1 MRKVLITESSLRDLL
16 RELMNSHAPIFPN
29 PVVDPQAAETDPT
42 NQNFVPS
49 DKIELMSAIRALIDP
64 IDDERVPQVYVAV
77 KDAVEKEEA
86 EMKDTQVESIVRRAV
101 RKILKETLLNEE
113 TAAEKRA
120 RFAQIAH
127 SKPVFMSVSKSE
139 AERLGIKYDIKNVS
153 GEMVKVDLSLLNPE
167 EKSKLIAA
175 NRETGKF
182 SKVAGPG
189 ESDKSLSK
197 EEFIKRSNEIREKL
211 EKLDF
216 LSDAKDEEK
225 KELVS
230 SIVGSPKSF
239 DVITDEDVQRFFNAY
254 KLTEDQLEDEI
265 LSTGKELSLEPSQI
279 INSKLFNENFGQ
291 NFNQFAEKKGKAV
304 LASLEKKGYFK
315 GANSN
320 LKAIGKEL
328 NLSVSGV
335 KKLSNIAIGKFAIAG
350 KAILKFE
357 DFLNEP
363 SVDLEPS
370 AWDPE

>member
-113 TAAEKRA
+113 TAAEKRERLA
-120 RFAQIAH
+120 KIAH
-127 SKPVFMSVSKSE
+127 AKPVFMSVSKSV
-139 AERLGIKYDIKNVS
+139 ADDLGIEYDIKNVS
-153 GEMVKVDLSLLNPE
+153 GEMVKVDLSSLNPE
-167 EKSKLIAA
+167 DKSKLIAA
-175 NRETGKF
+175 NREAGTL
-182 SKVAGPG
+182 SKVGDPG
-189 ESDKSLSK
+189 KSVKNLSK

-211 EKLDF
+211 NKLDF
-216 LSDAKDEEK
+216 LSDDKGQEK
-225 KELVS
+225 NELAN
-230 SIVGSPKSF
+230 SIAGSPESF
-239 DVITDEDVQRFFNAY
+239 HIITDDDVQRFFDAY
-254 KLTEDQLEDEI
+254 KKTENQLEDEI

-291 NFNQFAEKKGKAV
+291 NFNQFA
-304 LASLEKKGYFK
+304 
-315 GANSN
+315 
-320 LKAIGKEL
+320 
-328 NLSVSGV
+328 
-335 KKLSNIAIGKFAIAG
+335 
-350 KAILKFE
+350 
-357 DFLNEP
+357 
-363 SVDLEPS
+363 
-370 AWDPE
+370 